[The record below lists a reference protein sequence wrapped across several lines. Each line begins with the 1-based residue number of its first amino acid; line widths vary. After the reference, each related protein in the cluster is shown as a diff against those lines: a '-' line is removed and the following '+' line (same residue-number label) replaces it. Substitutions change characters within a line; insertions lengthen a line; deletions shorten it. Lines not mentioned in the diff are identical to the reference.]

1 MPIFFSIKLYVFII
15 YILVHIEIINSTK
28 NNIRFLFENDG
39 WKNLTD
45 VEYINYWSKKYTLQ
59 KTLETPVTSN
69 TCDTRIRSATIIL
82 GCSYANVLKTIFFI
96 MDRFLEYCE
105 TLINL
110 DNKNKNAFDCTTEII
125 KIIPKLSDLATLMK
139 GALVSVD
146 KLHRKPMANSKR
158 NELIL
163 NNVTTRLHIEKALNL
178 LSPIQVNQFNTK
190 NILETIRNYFIY
202 LRLDLEN
209 DLRLCHL
216 KSLNLLSLWQL
227 LSKKYRSSKEN
238 GSNQEFWT
246 FMSYK
251 IKSLIHWTIIE
262 RYNNLG
268 FKFDW
273 NTKETFLPN
282 TSKKFETVKWSFKN
296 YFSNKINSLFKHSG
310 WKNMTDV
317 NYITYLRHNY
327 ILQDIIQNTL
337 RYDKPIFCITLIL
350 GCSYANIL
358 KNIFFILNYFQNHC
372 RYYSREENLINY
384 KYNCTVQLLRTIPL
398 LTSLVIYMGS
408 ALDALDKTDKHQT
421 ESNDLKNFI
430 SSKLVNVLQDKNVL
444 KLLPL
449 LQINLSNYEEA
460 LLKVLSLIVEWNEE
474 LNNGMSICNINSESL
489 TSLWHNLNNEYHNM
503 QLSGSNIEF
512 YNFLRFKIM
521 TICQWAIQEKYVN
534 LGFKFNTD
542 TKETLI
548 PDLLESSEQE
558 HFEDPIIASTQMLNG
573 DNIEVKWSFKNYFSN
588 KINSLFKHS
597 GWKNMTDVN
606 YITYLRHNYI
616 LQDIIQNTLRY
627 DKPIFCI
634 TLILG
639 CSYANILKN
648 IFFILNYFQN
658 HCRYYSREENLI
670 NYKYNCT
677 VQLLR
682 TIPLLTSLVIYMG
695 SALDALDKTDKHQTE
710 SNDLKNFISSKLVNV
725 LQDKN
730 VLKLLPLLQINLSNY
745 EEALLKVLSLIVEWN
760 EELNNGMSICNINS
774 ESLTSLWHN
783 LNNEYHNMQLSGS
796 NIEFYNFLRFKIMTI
811 CQWAIQEKYVNLGF
825 KFNTDTKETLI
836 PDLLESSEQEHFED
850 PIIAST
856 QMLNG
861 DNIEEHFEDPIMAS
875 THMLNDENI
884 EENLNFEDTRN
895 NHETQD
901 KTSLL
906 IDIPE
911 YLRPFNKYL

>member
-282 TSKKFETVKWSFKN
+282 TSKKFETEHFE
-296 YFSNKINSLFKHSG
+296 
-310 WKNMTDV
+310 DP
-317 NYITYLRHNY
+317 
-327 ILQDIIQNTL
+327 IIASTQM
-337 RYDKPIFCITLIL
+337 
-350 GCSYANIL
+350 
-358 KNIFFILNYFQNHC
+358 LN
-372 RYYSREENLINY
+372 
-384 KYNCTVQLLRTIPL
+384 
-398 LTSLVIYMGS
+398 G
-408 ALDALDKTDKHQT
+408 D
-421 ESNDLKNFI
+421 
-430 SSKLVNVLQDKNVL
+430 
-444 KLLPL
+444 
-449 LQINLSNYEEA
+449 
-460 LLKVLSLIVEWNEE
+460 
-474 LNNGMSICNINSESL
+474 
-489 TSLWHNLNNEYHNM
+489 
-503 QLSGSNIEF
+503 NIE
-512 YNFLRFKIM
+512 
-521 TICQWAIQEKYVN
+521 
-534 LGFKFNTD
+534 
-542 TKETLI
+542 
-548 PDLLESSEQE
+548 E